1 MSHNLQQRLEAAK
14 DNAVLQAQIWAQ
26 EARTQR
32 ATVQEILHYF
42 GLPEHD
48 WEALHLIRRHLE
60 GSHAKCP
67 TCGTSP
73 NAGVKGPEHG

>member
-1 MSHNLQQRLEAAK
+1 MTDK
-14 DNAVLQAQIWAQ
+14 DNAVQQAQQWAQ

-32 ATVQEILHYF
+32 ETVLSILRYF

-48 WEALHLIRRHLE
+48 YEALHLIRRHLE

-67 TCGTSP
+67 TCGTS
-73 NAGVKGPEHG
+73 GVGGPDGR